1 MNAPGTLALVR
12 LSETSARN
20 QTGQV
25 SLHIGEV
32 TFKQPAMDCKNVRG
46 RITPTR
52 SPSTNEIGPT
62 NLVGSKL

>member
-12 LSETSARN
+12 LSGTRTRN
-20 QTGQV
+20 QTVQV
-25 SLHIGEV
+25 SLGEV
-32 TFKQPAMDCKNVRG
+32 TFKRPALDCKNVRG

-62 NLVGSKL
+62 NLGRRIW